1 MIPEA
6 KTIELDID
14 ATLAR
19 HDPDRF
25 LDSYL
30 DALVSENSK
39 INLVSRETS
48 MPDLKRLAA
57 ESLLPLAYMKG
68 SIDSY
73 MDIGSGGGFPS
84 IPILIAL
91 RPSTRACLVERTL
104 KKASALKGII
114 RSLELHALVF
124 EATYEE
130 TDFEG
135 RFDLITLRLVSL
147 TRPMLKQVYR
157 DLKPGGYLVYYNH
170 TDLALDGFARESY
183 SYISSQSSPVKGF
196 TIYRKTHVQ

>member
-39 INLVSRETS
+39 INLVSRETT
-48 MPDLKRLAA
+48 PQDLRRLAA
-57 ESLLPLAYMKG
+57 ESLLPLAYIKG
-68 SIDSY
+68 SMDSY

-104 KKASALKGII
+104 RKAGSLKSII

-147 TRPMLKQVYR
+147 TRPMLRQIYR
-157 DLKPGGYLVYYNH
+157 DLKPGGYFVYYNS
-170 TDLALDGFARESY
+170 TDLSLDTFAREGY
-183 SYISSQSSPVKGF
+183 SYTSSQSSPVKGF
-196 TIYRKTHVQ
+196 TIYKKVHVQ